1 VKYYPVFLNLSNKRA
16 VVAGGGKVAER
27 KVRVLIRAGASVK
40 VVSPHITKYLER
52 LAKDGRIHHVK
63 RSYRKGDLKDAFL
76 VIAGTSSASTNE
88 KIARDAR
95 HLVNVGNFIAPSIV
109 RRGVLTIAIST
120 GGSSPAVA
128 KTIRKELEKLYGSE
142 FSHYLRL
149 LEKVRR
155 KIMREIQDGKER
167 EKLLK
172 KVKGKAP
179 EKGCLRRDLQY
190 NQKGGAL
197 LSSRTLLPV
206 RFLPH

>member
-1 VKYYPVFLNLSNKRA
+1 MKYYPVFLNLSNKRA
-16 VVAGGGKVAER
+16 VVVGGGKVAER

-40 VVSPHITKYLER
+40 VVSPHITKYLES
-52 LAKDGRIHHVK
+52 LEKDGRIHHVK

-95 HLVNVGNFIAPSIV
+95 YLVNVIDTPTEGNFIAPSIV
-109 RRGVLTIAIST
+109 KRGALTIAIST

-142 FSHYLRL
+142 FTHYLRL
-149 LEKVRR
+149 LEKIRR

-172 KVKGKAP
+172 KVASEEIFNTIRKEGT
-179 EKGCLRRDLQY
+179 
-190 NQKGGAL
+190 
-197 LSSRTLLPV
+197 S
-206 RFLPH
+206 FLPELFSR

>member
-95 HLVNVGNFIAPSIV
+95 HLVNVIDTPTEGNFIAPSIF
-109 RRGVLTIAIST
+109 RRGALTIAIST

-142 FSHYLRL
+142 FTHYLRL

-172 KVKGKAP
+172 KVAS
-179 EKGCLRRDLQY
+179 EEIFNTLTGCT
-190 NQKGGAL
+190 
-197 LSSRTLLPV
+197 TLL
-206 RFLPH
+206 FY